1 MERTLILLK
10 HDAVSKGITGRII
23 SRFEDA
29 GLKITAMK
37 MVWADEDLAGQHY
50 KLDEAWAKK
59 LYDRT
64 KKVFDEEGKEMPY
77 KDHMHMGQKIQ
88 GWNKKFLQ
96 EGPIIALV
104 LEGPHAVEVGRDM
117 LGHTEP
123 RQAAPGTIR
132 GDFAKLESYNLAD
145 KKQRVL
151 RNIAHGSDT
160 PENAEHEIH
169 TWFTKEELHE
179 YAKDLDKHF

>member
-37 MVWADEDLAGQHY
+37 MVWADEDLAEQHY
-50 KLDEAWAKK
+50 KLDESWAKNVYK
-59 LYDRT
+59 KT
-64 KKVFDEEGKEMPY
+64 KKVHDEQGLALPY
-77 KDHMHMGQKIQ
+77 KDHMDLGKTIQ
-88 GWNKKFLQ
+88 GWNKEFLK

-104 LEGPHAVEVGRDM
+104 LEGPHAVEIGRDM

-132 GDFAKLESYNLAD
+132 GDFAKLESYNIAD

-151 RNIAHGSDT
+151 RNIAHGSDSL
-160 PENAEHEIH
+160 ENAEHEIK
-169 TWFTKEELHE
+169 TWFTKEELHD
-179 YAKDLDKHF
+179 YKKDLDKHF